1 MKNKEINEI
10 YLCVEYARVS
20 TANEG
25 QKESCENQITL
36 CNEYVKKHPELQV
49 VGTYVDDALTG
60 GNDIRP
66 EYQKLLNRIQQGD
79 IRYII
84 AKSTNRLCRSTEVDG
99 QLQKIC
105 REYDVMIIFV
115 DSNYIFNPFD
125 GDAVT
130 MHSIQM
136 IFDQQYIYTQ
146 SKNGTIAHRQKC
158 EKKILDAT
166 DVRYGYEWDKE
177 NKRIVVK
184 ESEAQYVRKMFDWYV
199 FGGLGVTE
207 IARKLAELGVY
218 GQKSGKIL
226 TANTISSRLSDASY
240 KGTFYIN
247 KKGSKLNIGVGAKK
261 IRFDRPKEEWIAV
274 PGPAIISEELF
285 DLAQRV
291 REERCHIYDK
301 PSKQSSQARFRGTHL
316 FSGKVFCG
324 DCGTQFHFRYADR
337 AKTIGEY
344 KDYFSKKKTSLDAV
358 CNNKKYN
365 RIREETLIELC
376 KYSINVFLKNHESCI
391 DNIVDVIREAGKEA
405 MNDNTQIKAYQRK
418 LKKLDIE
425 LKKNLEAWRDAT
437 DSDMK
442 EDFLQMYKAN
452 KAERNSI
459 EQYLDEIK
467 QQQSS
472 LEDMEKELQVLKNK
486 IEEMKQIKEFD
497 KSVVDNFIERI
508 IIAADG
514 KVTIVLKFGT
524 TFDAIMQNK
533 LLFTYDGK
541 GDEDIPFLNL
551 KFITDIDEFRN
562 HILYYQSLRC
572 SDRTSSSSILP
583 EVLPMFSYDYR
594 EINKH
599 RETRGTFPFIS
610 GEYVEASVLTCL
622 RKSI

>member
-274 PGPAIISEELF
+274 PGPAIISEEIF

-572 SDRTSSSSILP
+572 SDRTSSPSILP
-583 EVLPMFSYDYR
+583 EVLPIFTYDYR
-594 EINKH
+594 ELNKH
-599 RETRGTFPFIS
+599 RETRGSCLFVNS
-610 GEYVEASVLTCL
+610 EYIEASVLTCL
-622 RKSI
+622 RKII

>member
-452 KAERNSI
+452 KAEKNSI

-572 SDRTSSSSILP
+572 SDRTSSPSILP
-583 EVLPMFSYDYR
+583 EVLPIFTYDYR
-594 EINKH
+594 ELNKH
-599 RETRGTFPFIS
+599 RETRGSCLFVNS
-610 GEYVEASVLTCL
+610 EYIEASVLTCL
-622 RKSI
+622 RKII

>member
-218 GQKSGKIL
+218 GQRSGKIL

-572 SDRTSSSSILP
+572 SDRT
-583 EVLPMFSYDYR
+583 R
-594 EINKH
+594 
-599 RETRGTFPFIS
+599 RGA
-610 GEYVEASVLTCL
+610 EYGAW
-622 RKSI
+622 

>member
-36 CNEYVKKHPELQV
+36 CNEYVKMHPELQV

-572 SDRTSSSSILP
+572 SDRT
-583 EVLPMFSYDYR
+583 
-594 EINKH
+594 
-599 RETRGTFPFIS
+599 
-610 GEYVEASVLTCL
+610 
-622 RKSI
+622 

>member
-1 MKNKEINEI
+1 M
-10 YLCVEYARVS
+10 
-20 TANEG
+20 
-25 QKESCENQITL
+25 
-36 CNEYVKKHPELQV
+36 
-49 VGTYVDDALTG
+49 
-60 GNDIRP
+60 
-66 EYQKLLNRIQQGD
+66 
-79 IRYII
+79 
-84 AKSTNRLCRSTEVDG
+84 
-99 QLQKIC
+99 
-105 REYDVMIIFV
+105 
-115 DSNYIFNPFD
+115 
-125 GDAVT
+125 
-130 MHSIQM
+130 
-136 IFDQQYIYTQ
+136 
-146 SKNGTIAHRQKC
+146 
-158 EKKILDAT
+158 
-166 DVRYGYEWDKE
+166 
-177 NKRIVVK
+177 
-184 ESEAQYVRKMFDWYV
+184 
-199 FGGLGVTE
+199 
-207 IARKLAELGVY
+207 
-218 GQKSGKIL
+218 
-226 TANTISSRLSDASY
+226 
-240 KGTFYIN
+240 
-247 KKGSKLNIGVGAKK
+247 
-261 IRFDRPKEEWIAV
+261 
-274 PGPAIISEELF
+274 
-285 DLAQRV
+285 
-291 REERCHIYDK
+291 
-301 PSKQSSQARFRGTHL
+301 
-316 FSGKVFCG
+316 
-324 DCGTQFHFRYADR
+324 
-337 AKTIGEY
+337 
-344 KDYFSKKKTSLDAV
+344 
-358 CNNKKYN
+358 
-365 RIREETLIELC
+365 IELC

-572 SDRTSSSSILP
+572 SDRT
-583 EVLPMFSYDYR
+583 
-594 EINKH
+594 
-599 RETRGTFPFIS
+599 
-610 GEYVEASVLTCL
+610 
-622 RKSI
+622 

>member
-572 SDRTSSSSILP
+572 SDRTSSPSILP
-583 EVLPMFSYDYR
+583 EVLPIFTYDYR
-594 EINKH
+594 ELNKH
-599 RETRGTFPFIS
+599 RETRGSCLFVNS
-610 GEYVEASVLTCL
+610 EYIEASVLTCL
-622 RKSI
+622 RKII

>member
-184 ESEAQYVRKMFDWYV
+184 ESEAQYVRKMFDLYV

-572 SDRTSSSSILP
+572 SDRT
-583 EVLPMFSYDYR
+583 
-594 EINKH
+594 
-599 RETRGTFPFIS
+599 
-610 GEYVEASVLTCL
+610 
-622 RKSI
+622 